1 MRLIQ
6 NQLLSALPKEEYQ
19 LLLPNLEFVDLA
31 LKQIIIAP
39 NQPIEYVYFPTDGI
53 ISLVNITTN
62 GGTAEA
68 ATVGSEGMVGISVLL
83 GANKMLAQAI
93 VQVAGH
99 GVRMRADVF
108 RRVVTPGSQLYRKLL
123 RYTLLLMNLISQTV
137 VCNSLHS
144 VEQRCCRWL
153 LTCEDRVGS
162 NSFLLTQEFLAQM
175 LGLQR
180 PTVSV
185 FAATLQQA
193 GLIRSHSGK
202 MTICDRKSLEAT
214 TCECYWMIKQEFE
227 RLLKDD
233 ENDFSAQ
240 IFQQQ
245 ANGQFEYLR

>member
-227 RLLKDD
+227 HLLKDD

-240 IFQQQ
+240 IVQQQ
-245 ANGQFEYLR
+245 ANGQFEHLY

>member
-19 LLLPNLEFVDLA
+19 LLLPHLEFVDLA

-53 ISLVNITTN
+53 ISLVNITTS

-68 ATVGSEGMVGISVLL
+68 ATVGSEGMVGISLLL
-83 GANKMLAQAI
+83 GANKMPSQAV

-108 RRVVTPGSQLYRKLL
+108 RRVVTPGCQLYRKLL

-137 VCNSLHS
+137 VCNSLHT

-153 LTCEDRVGS
+153 LTCSDRVKS

-175 LGLQR
+175 LGVQR

-193 GLIRSHSGK
+193 GLIRYSRGK
-202 MTICDRKSLEAT
+202 MTICDRESLEAT

-233 ENDFSAQ
+233 ENDFSAPN
-240 IFQQQ
+240 IP
-245 ANGQFEYLR
+245 ATSKWAV

>member
-6 NQLLSALPKEEYQ
+6 NQLLSALPEEEYQ

-39 NQPIEYVYFPTDGI
+39 NQLIEYVYFPTDGI

-62 GGTAEA
+62 GGAAEA

-83 GANKMLAQAI
+83 GANKMPSQAV
-93 VQVAGH
+93 VQAAGH

-108 RRVVTPGSQLYRKLL
+108 RRVVTRGSQLYRKLL
-123 RYTLLLMNLISQTV
+123 RYTLVLLNLISQTV

-153 LTCEDRVGS
+153 LICGDRLSS

-175 LGLQR
+175 LGVQR

-193 GLIRSHSGK
+193 GLIRYSRGK

-214 TCECYWMIKQEFE
+214 TCECY
-227 RLLKDD
+227 
-233 ENDFSAQ
+233 
-240 IFQQQ
+240 
-245 ANGQFEYLR
+245 

>member
-1 MRLIQ
+1 MHLIQ
-6 NQLLSALPKEEYQ
+6 NQLLSALPKEEYER
-19 LLLPNLEFVDLA
+19 LLPNLDFVCLA

-53 ISLVNITTN
+53 ISLVNITKN
-62 GGTAEA
+62 CWTAEA

-83 GANKMLAQAI
+83 GSNKMVGQAV
-93 VQVAGH
+93 VQVAGDA
-99 GVRMRADVF
+99 VRMKADVF
-108 RRVVTPGSQLYRKLL
+108 RRVVTPGCQLYRKLL
-123 RYTLLLMNLISQTV
+123 RYTLVLMNLISQTS

-153 LTCEDRVGS
+153 LICQDRVKS

-175 LGLQR
+175 LGVYR

>member
-19 LLLPNLEFVDLA
+19 LLLPNLEFVCLA

-53 ISLVNITTN
+53 VSLVNITTSS
-62 GGTAEA
+62 GTAEA

-83 GANKMLAQAI
+83 GENKMLAQAV

-123 RYTLLLMNLISQTV
+123 RYTLVLLNLISQTV

-153 LTCEDRVGS
+153 LICQYRVGS
-162 NSFLLTQEFLAQM
+162 NSFLLTQEFFAQM
-175 LGLQR
+175 LGVQR

-193 GLIRSHSGK
+193 GLIRYSRGK
-202 MTICDRKSLEAT
+202 MT
-214 TCECYWMIKQEFE
+214 
-227 RLLKDD
+227 
-233 ENDFSAQ
+233 
-240 IFQQQ
+240 
-245 ANGQFEYLR
+245 